1 MSGWLWLCG
10 LLWLAGGCVRIDG
23 PPPATIEFGPR
34 NSARFKDYAAV
45 DLRVSRLFALPR
57 GDLSVFA
64 EVTNAF
70 DRRNPC
76 CIDFFELEREY
87 RHWLPLVPSIGV
99 LWRY

>member
-1 MSGWLWLCG
+1 
-10 LLWLAGGCVRIDG
+10 VRVVDG

-57 GDLSVFA
+57 GDLSLFA

-76 CIDFFELEREY
+76 CVDFSFGASGDGRLELEREY

>member
-1 MSGWLWLCG
+1 M
-10 LLWLAGGCVRIDG
+10 
-23 PPPATIEFGPR
+23 
-34 NSARFKDYAAV
+34 
-45 DLRVSRLFALPR
+45 DLRVSRHFALPR

-76 CIDFFELEREY
+76 CIDFSFGTSGDGSLELEREY